1 MNHDKTKYKLWTWRH
16 PMVLHWIINPGLVIN
31 ELLFGQRVPKIML
44 EEKGIKK
51 PLGERTFVPCP
62 HCNTLHSGMKW
73 SGQNKTAMQNW
84 FGLYCDHC
92 GKTIPCLINAASLII
107 LIVTAPIW
115 YWFKEPVKRKWFAKQ
130 PRRYENIVLTDDGN
144 SFAGYGWIKEGL
156 SFGFL
161 MFIAM
166 ELIINP
172 LLQEESI
179 TWKTILAGIIT
190 WTISGLLYGAI
201 MKLFYKKNYT
211 THPKIFL

>member
-1 MNHDKTKYKLWTWRH
+1 MQYDKNKYKLWSWKH

-44 EEKGIKK
+44 EEKGVKK
-51 PLGERTFVPCP
+51 PLGERTYVPCP
-62 HCNTLHSGMKW
+62 HCNTLHQGMKW
-73 SGQNKTAMQNW
+73 SGQNKTAMKNW

-92 GKTIPCLINAASLII
+92 GKIIPCLINLTSLII

-115 YWFKEPVKRKWFAKQ
+115 YWFKEPLKRKWLAKQ
-130 PRRYENIVLTDDGN
+130 PQRYENIELSNDGN

-166 ELIINP
+166 ELIVNP
-172 LLQEESI
+172 VLQEEPI
-179 TWKTILAGIIT
+179 TWKTILFGFVA
-190 WTISGLLYGAI
+190 WTIGGLTYGAI
-201 MKLFYKKNYT
+201 MKLFYKKN
-211 THPKIFL
+211 